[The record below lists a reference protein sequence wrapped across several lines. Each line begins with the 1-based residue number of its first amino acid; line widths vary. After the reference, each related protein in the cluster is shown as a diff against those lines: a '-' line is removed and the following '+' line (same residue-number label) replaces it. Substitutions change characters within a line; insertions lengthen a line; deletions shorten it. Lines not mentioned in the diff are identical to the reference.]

1 MQMARLKGSQILLL
15 GCMFFVAIGTLM
27 EYTNPLAMTDF
38 QQIYFGA
45 RSAAHHYDPY
55 NSDEMMAFYRAD
67 TGSLP
72 PDNSVVSQTFRE
84 IVFITP
90 NLPTTL
96 FLVAPLAALSLKL
109 AAFIWMLLIEG
120 CFIFACV
127 RIWICCTASA
137 PRFSAVLVALLL
149 VNSGLLL
156 SSGNSAG
163 LVISLTAIA
172 VSCFIEEEFVV
183 LGVCCLA
190 VALVIKP
197 HDAGPVWLYFLLV
210 GGSQRKRAL
219 FSLALAAAIT
229 VPALVWISHVSPH
242 WLPELESNLAAGLA
256 PGGLNN
262 SGPGTLGGRGM
273 GMIISLQ
280 ALLTLIWNNATF
292 YSLVSYLVCGVFAVL
307 WAVKTLR
314 SGFSPRM
321 AWLALAS
328 ISALTM
334 LPVYHRTYDARLLV
348 ISIPA
353 CAVLWSET
361 GSLRRWAMSLN
372 LAGIVLT
379 GDLLWICVF
388 QITHY
393 SGTSLTLAMIPAPI
407 TLLAV
412 AGFYLA
418 IYLRSP
424 APAMVKATPDSRE
437 EISLTASYAR

>member
-1 MQMARLKGSQILLL
+1 MQMARLNGSKIILL

-38 QQIYFGA
+38 QQVYFGA
-45 RSAAHHYDPY
+45 RSVAHHYDPY
-55 NSDEMMAFYRAD
+55 KSDELMAFYRAD

-72 PDNSVVSQTFRE
+72 PDNSVVSRTFRE

-96 FLVAPLAALSLKL
+96 FLVAPLSFLSLKL
-109 AAFIWMLLIEG
+109 ASLIWMLLIEG

-156 SSGNSAG
+156 STGNTAG
-163 LVISLTAIA
+163 LVISLTVIA
-172 VSCFIEEEFVV
+172 VSCFVENEYVV
-183 LGVCCLA
+183 FGICCMA
-190 VALVIKP
+190 VALVVKP

-210 GGSQRKRAL
+210 GGAQRKRAL
-219 FSLALAAAIT
+219 YTLALAAAIT

-242 WLPELESNLAAGLA
+242 WLSELQSNLAVGLA

-262 SGPGTLGGRGM
+262 PGPGTLGGRGI

-280 ALLTLIWNNATF
+280 AVLTLIWNNATF
-292 YSLVSYLVCGVFAVL
+292 YSLASYLVCGVLFVL
-307 WAVKTLR
+307 WALKTVR

-321 AWLALAS
+321 AWLALAA
-328 ISALTM
+328 ISALAM

-348 ISIPA
+348 IAVPA
-353 CAVLWSET
+353 CAALWSEA
-361 GSLRRWAMSLN
+361 GSMRRWAMWLN
-372 LAGIVLT
+372 LAGVVLT
-379 GDLLWICVF
+379 GDLFWIFLF

-393 SGTSLTLAMIPAPI
+393 SGTSLVLGMIPAPL
-407 TLLAV
+407 TLLAI
-412 AGFYLA
+412 ATFYLA
-418 IYLRSP
+418 VYLRSP
-424 APAMVKATPDSRE
+424 SPARVAATTATGE
-437 EISLTASYAR
+437 KISLAASYAR